1 MAAGEYEMKLEE
13 AMRRAKERCEEIL
26 ANNGYLTE
34 RDALLIVYDEL
45 HVDPPPYLQL
55 GSIYGYGW
63 LDEPIKNIDE
73 RFASSKDEV

>member
-1 MAAGEYEMKLEE
+1 MTTGEYEMKLAE

-26 ANNGYLTE
+26 ANNGYFTE

-45 HVDPPPYLQL
+45 HVDPPTYLQL
-55 GSIYGYGW
+55 GSIYGYDW
-63 LDEPIKNIDE
+63 LNKPIKSVNE

>member
-1 MAAGEYEMKLEE
+1 MTTEEYEMKLEE

-26 ANNGYLTE
+26 ANDGYLTE

-45 HVDPPPYLQL
+45 QVDPPVYLQL

-63 LDEPIKNIDE
+63 LDEPIKSIDE
-73 RFASSKDEV
+73 RFAPKKNEV

>member
-1 MAAGEYEMKLEE
+1 MTTAEMKLVE

-26 ANNGYLTE
+26 ANDGYLTE

-45 HVDPPPYLQL
+45 HVDPPIYLQPGMEAFYDWL
-55 GSIYGYGW
+55 NKSI
-63 LDEPIKNIDE
+63 KSIDE